1 MPKLETFANG
11 KPTRQSGMDQL
22 QRRLK
27 KIDKL
32 MSQSHW
38 NGKIGISGT
47 GWITGHSWK
56 NW

>member
-1 MPKLETFANG
+1 MPKLETFAYG
-11 KPTRQSGMDQL
+11 KPTCQSSMDQF

-32 MSQSHW
+32 VSKSHW
-38 NGKIGISGT
+38 NGKIGISCT
-47 GWITGHSWK
+47 GWITGRAWE